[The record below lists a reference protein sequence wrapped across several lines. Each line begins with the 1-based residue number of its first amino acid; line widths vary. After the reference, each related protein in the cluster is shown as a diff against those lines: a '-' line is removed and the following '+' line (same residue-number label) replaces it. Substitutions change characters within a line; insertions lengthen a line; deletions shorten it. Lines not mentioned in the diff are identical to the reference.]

1 MEFPLV
7 CLATATAQ
15 WLWIQ
20 PSCLHGSLSLPD
32 LLFLS
37 GDRRQGR
44 RGLLYIAAGDDV
56 AFFDSGHMSVF
67 RDPAW
72 DIAPQV
78 QCDVRLGSVLSSDGS
93 EKPSRPRCT
102 GHRGRGVQ
110 ATAAEIS
117 DAPPFPPRSMAV
129 YDHNSHQH
137 STVTPLVGRLG
148 GPKPPRPG
156 ARTPGL
162 LSLQI

>member
-1 MEFPLV
+1 MSVFRD
-7 CLATATAQ
+7 LASA
-15 WLWIQ
+15 
-20 PSCLHGSLSLPD
+20 LPD

-93 EKPSRPRCT
+93 ERPSRPRCT

-110 ATAAEIS
+110 ATAAEIA
-117 DAPPFPPRSMAV
+117 DAPPFPPF
-129 YDHNSHQH
+129 N
-137 STVTPLVGRLG
+137 G
-148 GPKPPRPG
+148 G
-156 ARTPGL
+156 L
-162 LSLQI
+162 